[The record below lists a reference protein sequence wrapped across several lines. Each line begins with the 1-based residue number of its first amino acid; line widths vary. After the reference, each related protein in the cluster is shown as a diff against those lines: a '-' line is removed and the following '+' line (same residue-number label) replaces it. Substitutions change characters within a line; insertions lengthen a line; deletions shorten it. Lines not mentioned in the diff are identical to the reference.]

1 MSGKNKKSKNKCS
14 SSNSQVKPEA
24 LAKQTKQA
32 VQDVPAKQT
41 KQAAQSG
48 LQENRDIKAADYQKC
63 KQKANSK
70 PETNG
75 KSEPDIKSKSTG
87 KIEVATENQPVKF
100 RRISVEG
107 VDDRMPHSKPAKKS
121 LHADS
126 NLDMLGMSKKQRRA
140 ARKELYQKNT
150 EGMSRREKFSYFF
163 DYYKWRV
170 ITPILVVAFLCYL
183 GGTIYMN
190 KRPVALGFV
199 VLNAQDADIVNLS
212 FEDDYIDHFGI
223 TSSYQFKESVGL
235 DIDYDYYL
243 EHSEYVQ
250 TSNSTD
256 YSILSSDC
264 DLGSYDVI
272 ISNATGVKYCA
283 AQNIAKP
290 LKGYLSEDAYAK
302 LEPYMVEFNDPNGT
316 ARTYAIDI
324 SDTQF
329 AKDLDTGYADVYV
342 AFPGVI
348 DRNYTNS
355 LRLLNYVLGID
366 LTE

>member
-1 MSGKNKKSKNKCS
+1 MSGKNKKSKNKRS

-223 TSSYQFKESVGL
+223 TGSYQFKESVSTTT
-235 DIDYDYYL
+235 I
-243 EHSEYVQ
+243 
-250 TSNSTD
+250 TSSTPNT
-256 YSILSSDC
+256 SRP
-264 DLGSYDVI
+264 
-272 ISNATGVKYCA
+272 A
-283 AQNIAKP
+283 IAP
-290 LKGYLSEDAYAK
+290 T
-302 LEPYMVEFNDPNGT
+302 T
-316 ARTYAIDI
+316 ASCHRTVI
-324 SDTQF
+324 SD
-329 AKDLDTGYADVYV
+329 LMM
-342 AFPGVI
+342 
-348 DRNYTNS
+348 
-355 LRLLNYVLGID
+355 
-366 LTE
+366 

>member
-1 MSGKNKKSKNKCS
+1 MSKKKKKSQNRQISQGTHPKHVKHDTEAVPTAQGGQDTDETQTKKNTKNLQAEQS
-14 SSNSQVKPEA
+14 RQNTKPE
-24 LAKQTKQA
+24 QA
-32 VQDVPAKQT
+32 TQPSQ
-41 KQAAQSG
+41 
-48 LQENRDIKAADYQKC
+48 
-63 KQKANSK
+63 
-70 PETNG
+70 PE
-75 KSEPDIKSKSTG
+75 
-87 KIEVATENQPVKF
+87 KF

-107 VDDRMPHSKPAKKS
+107 TDDRMPHSKPAKKS
-121 LHADS
+121 LHADN
-126 NLDMLGMSKKQRRA
+126 NLDMLGMSRKERRVR
-140 ARKELYQKNT
+140 RKELYQKNT
-150 EGMSRREKFSYFF
+150 EGMSRKEKLSYFF

-170 ITPILVVAFLCYL
+170 ITPILVIAFLCYL
-183 GGTIYMN
+183 GVTIYMN

-199 VLNAQDADIVNLS
+199 VLNAQDADVVDLS
-212 FEDDYIDHFGI
+212 FENDYIEQFGI
-223 TSSYQFKESVGL
+223 TGSYQFKESVGL

-243 EHSEYVQ
+243 EHSEYIQ

-272 ISNATGVKYCA
+272 ISNDTGVKYCA
-283 AQNIAKP
+283 AQNISKP

-302 LEPYMVEFNDPNGT
+302 LEPYMVEFDDPNGT
-316 ARTYAIDI
+316 TRTYAIDI

-329 AKDLDTGYADVYV
+329 AKNLDTGYSDVYV

-355 LRLLNYVLGID
+355 LRFLSFVLGID

>member
-1 MSGKNKKSKNKCS
+1 
-14 SSNSQVKPEA
+14 
-24 LAKQTKQA
+24 
-32 VQDVPAKQT
+32 
-41 KQAAQSG
+41 
-48 LQENRDIKAADYQKC
+48 
-63 KQKANSK
+63 
-70 PETNG
+70 
-75 KSEPDIKSKSTG
+75 
-87 KIEVATENQPVKF
+87 
-100 RRISVEG
+100 
-107 VDDRMPHSKPAKKS
+107 
-121 LHADS
+121 
-126 NLDMLGMSKKQRRA
+126 
-140 ARKELYQKNT
+140 
-150 EGMSRREKFSYFF
+150 
-163 DYYKWRV
+163 
-170 ITPILVVAFLCYL
+170 
-183 GGTIYMN
+183 MN

-223 TSSYQFKESVGL
+223 TGSYQFKESVGL

-302 LEPYMVEFNDPNGT
+302 LEPYMVEFDDPNGT

-324 SDTQF
+324 SNTQF
-329 AKDLDTGYADVYV
+329 AKDLDTGYSDVYV

-355 LRLLNYVLGID
+355 LRFLNYVLSID

>member
-1 MSGKNKKSKNKCS
+1 MSGKNKKSKNKHP
-14 SSNSQVKPEA
+14 SSNPQAKVETQ
-24 LAKQTKQA
+24 AKQTKQA

-48 LQENRDIKAADYQKC
+48 LQENRDIKAAGSPKG
-63 KQKANSK
+63 KSEANSK
-70 PETNG
+70 PETNS
-75 KSEPDIKSKSTG
+75 KSEPDIKSKSADKT
-87 KIEVATENQPVKF
+87 EAAVENQPEKF
-100 RRISVEG
+100 RRISVDG
-107 VDDRMPHSKPAKKS
+107 TDDRMPHSKPAKKS

-140 ARKELYQKNT
+140 ARKDLYQKNT
-150 EGMSRREKFSYFF
+150 EGMSRKEKFSYFF

-183 GGTIYMN
+183 GGTIYIN

-199 VLNAQDADIVNLS
+199 VLNAQDADVVDLS
-212 FEDDYIDHFGI
+212 FEDDYLDRFGI
-223 TSSYQFKESVGL
+223 TGSYQFKESVGL

-243 EHSEYVQ
+243 EHSEYIQ

-283 AQNIAKP
+283 AQNIAKS

-329 AKDLDTGYADVYV
+329 AKDLDTGYTDVYV
-342 AFPGVI
+342 AFPGAI

-355 LRLLNYVLGID
+355 LRFLNYVLGID